1 MRHVYEHMENRSVA
15 QASAAIT
22 TTCSRVCVLD
32 LLSASVY
39 PVHQL
44 VSTLTLLIQ
53 VHLQLIDPLLQ
64 TPTQAA
70 TCDGLGLI
78 LCKAPDKKS
87 PAFWLWNG
95 SYSITYLHDFNV
107 PGFVFFGV
115 GSTLRL
121 QLQFLDLLLQ
131 HLLLDH
137 GLVSLPLRPPQ
148 VFILMHQLAE
158 ETTRTDLKGLYGPW
172 AH

>member
-1 MRHVYEHMENRSVA
+1 MVRMGNETHVYEHMENRSVT

-22 TTCSRVCVLD
+22 TPSSCVCVMD

-53 VHLQLIDPLLQ
+53 VHLQLMDPLLQ

-78 LCKAPDKKS
+78 LCNAPDK
-87 PAFWLWNG
+87 NH
-95 SYSITYLHDFNV
+95 LH
-107 PGFVFFGV
+107 V
-115 GSTLRL
+115 GCESALI
-121 QLQFLDLLLQ
+121 QL
-131 HLLLDH
+131 HT
-137 GLVSLPLRPPQ
+137 SM
-148 VFILMHQLAE
+148 ILMCRALSSLALVLLSASSSSSW
-158 ETTRTDLKGLYGPW
+158 TFFSSTFSLTMASSRSL
-172 AH
+172 